1 MVGYWL
7 LHFAEVHSSS
17 GTGTKLTVHCT
28 MVWTSSKKL
37 PKMDTAPHLRGGRFR
52 EGEVLDLS
60 ENARKESERKFAPE
74 VEHMF
79 DAVMSDDF
87 DASHAAS
94 LS

>member
-37 PKMDTAPHLRGGRFR
+37 PKMDTAPHLRGGRFCPVR
-52 EGEVLDLS
+52 RSV
-60 ENARKESERKFAPE
+60 N
-74 VEHMF
+74 
-79 DAVMSDDF
+79 
-87 DASHAAS
+87 HAAS
-94 LS
+94 AARADAVAAAALWRLWRQEEEEGQVAFEAQR